1 MDRRLIQTAVFDS
14 ADSDD
19 PAVCPETVHEL
30 EAFRIE
36 HEGQTI
42 WCGTKFEGGCGR
54 RLTTRLCTDKICH
67 FAHYGSDG
75 SGGPCGRT
83 TKDKD
88 SANHLFAKAHL
99 ASWLHAQGLTARFSY
114 PEPLGSAV
122 IAHLDDGRTLLVH
135 LDRNNPVDWNS
146 DAWEVILGPGVPVPA
161 TILEQRGYVQ
171 RLSFKDRPGGGRS
184 MKFGTE
190 HPGKGTEWD
199 TPDDV
204 TLTPKGM
211 NTTTRPDA
219 VRAPLT
225 SRPPQHTP
233 GEAGVR
239 TIVTVDPKPYV
250 DSIARQEDAVK
261 LAVMHIDR
269 ALRENHRVYAAV
281 QAVKRLLQE
290 EKLPENIARLRMA
303 LDRGEKRLDLGAQEL
318 DEVLRQLQQNP
329 TALLLA
335 KADKLMADGNVSDA
349 QREILRLARQQHR
362 STQAERRR
370 TDAERAAAKER
381 QWQQELRRRQAERAR
396 AYAQEEAERREQ
408 AARAEEERAAR
419 DQAARLQAE
428 KDHAEKL
435 SYLAPFVLG
444 ALKKAAREERSATW
458 QEIRERTGQRELAR
472 LDRRDRLAVL
482 EAVEKN
488 TSPGAP
494 LWSAVLAAAGT
505 QEALHLYRDLAER
518 LERHVPDDDTELL
531 AQVTAEC
538 ALLRRPW

>member
-1 MDRRLIQTAVFDS
+1 MDRRLIQTAVFGS

-67 FAHYGSDG
+67 FAHYGSGG
-75 SGGPCGRT
+75 SAGPCGRT

-99 ASWLHAQGLTARFSY
+99 SSWLHAQGLSARFSY

-122 IAHLDDGRTLLVH
+122 IANLDDGRTLLVH
-135 LDRNNPVDWNS
+135 LDRNNPVDW
-146 DAWEVILGPGVPVPA
+146 DGGYWEVILGPGVHAPA
-161 TILEQRGYVQ
+161 NILEQRGYVQ
-171 RLSFKDRPGGGRS
+171 RLRFEDRPGGGRF
-184 MKFGTE
+184 MKFGTQ
-190 HPGKGTEWD
+190 HPSTGTEWD
-199 TPDDV
+199 IPDDV
-204 TLTPKGM
+204 TLTPEGM

-225 SRPPQHTP
+225 SRPPQHRP
-233 GEAGVR
+233 GEADSR
-239 TIVTVDPKPYV
+239 TIVTIDPKPYAAGTV
-250 DSIARQEDAVK
+250 RQEDAVK

-269 ALRENHRVYAAV
+269 ALRENQRVFAAV

-290 EKLPENIARLRMA
+290 EKLPENIARLRIA
-303 LDRGEKRLDLGAQEL
+303 LDRGEKLLNRRAQER

-329 TALLLA
+329 TAPLLA
-335 KADKLMADGNVSDA
+335 KADMLMQDGNISA
-349 QREILRLARQQHR
+349 AEREILRLAWQQYR

-370 TDAERAAAKER
+370 TDTERAAAQSLRWEQENRR
-381 QWQQELRRRQAERAR
+381 QQAERAR
-396 AYAQEEAERREQ
+396 AYAQEVAERRER
-408 AARAEEERAAR
+408 AARAEDERAAR
-419 DQAARLQAE
+419 AQAAQLQAE
-428 KDHAEKL
+428 KDHTEKL

-444 ALKKAAREERSATW
+444 ALKKAAREDRSTTW
-458 QEIRERTGQRELAR
+458 QEIGERTGKRELAR
-472 LDRRDRLAVL
+472 LDHRDRLAVL
-482 EAVEKN
+482 EAVEKK
-488 TSPGAP
+488 TGPGTP

-505 QEALHLYRDLAER
+505 REALHLHRDLAER
-518 LERHVPDDDTELL
+518 LQRHVPDDDTELL
-531 AQVTAEC
+531 AQISAEC